1 MSPRKNHIF
10 SIDVAKESLRQGR
23 LVIESLPNLSRTVR
37 RIKGEYLDGVTAG
50 RIDVS
55 DIVQNPRFH
64 FSYGANGISFYVVV
78 YERKRHYIPGD
89 MDGISVSQG
98 GNRGYVPARFDDLP
112 APVRKVAQDIQAAL
126 NFQDTS
132 ADKARKARH
141 ARQEKEWSADMQRRN
156 PKWFDADGNLD
167 RTAMSMDMKD
177 LQAKIAEYDAKYETR
192 ETE

>member
-50 RIDVS
+50 RVDVS

-64 FSYGANGISFYVVV
+64 FSYGVNGISFYVVV
-78 YERKRHYIPGD
+78 YERKRYYIPGD
-89 MDGISVSQG
+89 VDGISVSQG
-98 GNRGYVPARFDDLP
+98 GCRGFLPARFEDLP
-112 APVRKVAQDIQAAL
+112 PPVRKVAKDIQAAL
-126 NFQDTS
+126 NFQDTT
-132 ADKARKARH
+132 ADRARKARH
-141 ARQEKEWSADMQRRN
+141 ERQEKAWNADMQRRN

-167 RTAMSMDMKD
+167 REAMLKDMAD
-177 LQAKIAEYDAKYETR
+177 LSARIAEYDAKYEVK

>member
-50 RIDVS
+50 RIDVL
-55 DIVQNPRFH
+55 DPVQNPRFH

-89 MDGISVSQG
+89 VDGVSVSQG
-98 GNRGYVPARFDDLP
+98 GNRGHLPARFEDLP

-126 NFQDTS
+126 NFRDTS

-141 ARQEKEWSADMQRRN
+141 ARREKEWRADMQRSN
-156 PKWFDADGNLD
+156 PKWFDAGGNLD
-167 RTAMSMDMKD
+167 RTAMATDMRD
-177 LQAKIAEYDAKYETR
+177 LQEKIAEYNAKYETR
-192 ETE
+192 EPE